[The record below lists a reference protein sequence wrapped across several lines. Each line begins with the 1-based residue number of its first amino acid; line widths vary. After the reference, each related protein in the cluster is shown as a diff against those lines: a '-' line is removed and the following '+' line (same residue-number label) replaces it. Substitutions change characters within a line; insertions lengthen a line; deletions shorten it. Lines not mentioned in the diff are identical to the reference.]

1 MSTSGRYLIKFKHG
15 DLACLRGKLLEDLSR
30 EHFAVLLGKTQK
42 INGHTIITVVDML
55 FPARSDYNHQSVAL
69 LRIKKDFIHKALAEL
84 TSRYDVDTI
93 IDVHTH
99 PFTQAGVSF
108 SATDDDDEK
117 TFFRFLK
124 KTFDGM
130 HYASIVFSQ
139 RKYSARVW
147 VVSSA
152 SIVARKALLKTQ
164 TSPENIPSADFHG
177 YVAER
182 GEILRFAQNDKIN
195 AQHDKGEAHVK
206 GGHVKQ
212 HEVSGEEE
220 ILRFAQN
227 DKEGQNDK
235 SGKHDK
241 GDRIDEGDQNDKS
254 GKHDKGRQYDS
265 ALIEGEGMFQRS
277 ALALGL
283 DVMRTIMHNQVISI
297 VGVGGL
303 GSIVAEHLIH
313 MGFHEINLI
322 DPDVL
327 EMSNLNRVVGAYY
340 EDAQKKRS
348 KVDVV
353 KRHATSINPQA
364 LVQAYRCDVHDR
376 EMESVLALSDWIIV
390 ATDNHASRLKAQELS
405 VQYFVPLLSLGVNI
419 TVKANTIE
427 DMSGEVI
434 TARVGD
440 YLCLH
445 CLNRINP
452 IKVASER
459 HPDQMIREALVH
471 RGYVSGMD
479 VKEPAVKTLNTTL
492 ATMAVEVLVNQY
504 TEARRHVAILVYENN
519 AHMRIYE
526 DRESV
531 EQRNKRCFLCNV

>member
-1 MSTSGRYLIKFKHG
+1 MSTKPRYLIKFKHG
-15 DLACLRGKLLEDLSR
+15 DLSYLRARLLADLSR
-30 EHFAVLLGKTQK
+30 EHFAVLLGKTRK
-42 INGHTIITVVDML
+42 IDGYTIINVIDLL
-55 FPARSDYNHQSVAL
+55 FPGQADYTQQSMAF
-69 LRIKKDFIHKALAEL
+69 LRIKKDFIHKALVEL
-84 TSRYDVDTI
+84 TNRYDVDTI

-99 PFTQAGVSF
+99 PFSQANVSF
-108 SATDDDDEK
+108 SATDDGDEK

-124 KTFDGM
+124 KTFEGI

-147 VVSSA
+147 TFSSG

-164 TSPENIPSADFHG
+164 TSPESIASADFHE
-177 YVAER
+177 YVDEGR
-182 GEILRFAQNDKIN
+182 EMLRF
-195 AQHDKGEAHVK
+195 AQHDKGGDRHDKVGA
-206 GGHVKQ
+206 Q
-212 HEVSGEEE
+212 H
-220 ILRFAQN
+220 
-227 DKEGQNDK
+227 DKVGTQHDK
-235 SGKHDK
+235 SGA
-241 GDRIDEGDQNDKS
+241 
-254 GKHDKGRQYDS
+254 QYDS
-265 ALIEGEGMFQRS
+265 AVTGVDGFFNRS
-277 ALALGL
+277 TLALGL
-283 DVMRTIMHNQVISI
+283 DVMRTIMHDQVISI

-303 GSIVAEHLIH
+303 GSVVAEHLIH

-340 EDAQKKRS
+340 EDAEQKRS

-353 KRHATSINPQA
+353 KRHLTSINPKA
-364 LVQAYRCDVHDR
+364 TVLACKRDVHDK
-376 EMESVLALSDWIIV
+376 EMESVLALSDWMIV
-390 ATDNHASRLKAQELS
+390 ATDNHASRLRVQELS
-405 VQYFVPLLSLGVNI
+405 VQYFVPLLSVGVNI
-419 TVKANTIE
+419 TVKGNKIE

-459 HPDQMIREALVH
+459 HPDQTIREALVK

-479 VKEPAVKTLNTTL
+479 IKEPAVKTLNTTL
-492 ATMAVEVLVNQY
+492 ATMAVEVLINQY
-504 TEARRHVAILVYENN
+504 TEARRHVPILVYENN
-519 AHMRIYE
+519 GFMRIYE

>member
-1 MSTSGRYLIKFKHG
+1 MSTRARYLIKFKHG
-15 DLACLRGKLLEDLSR
+15 DLACLRERLLEDLSR

-42 INGHTIITVVDML
+42 INGYTIINVVDLL

-69 LRIKKDFIHKALAEL
+69 LRIKKDFIHKALVEL

-108 SATDDDDEK
+108 SGTDDDDER

-139 RKYSARVW
+139 RRYSARVW
-147 VVSSA
+147 LFSSG

-164 TSPENIPSADFHG
+164 TSPENIASADFHEYIDG
-177 YVAER
+177 R
-182 GEILRFAQNDKIN
+182 GEILRFAQNDKVKAQHN
-195 AQHDKGEAHVK
+195 EEKVQHDKGNKGSGAMDREAASPLPSPFHGE
-206 GGHVKQ
+206 GGALYD
-212 HEVSGEEE
+212 SDLTGEEG
-220 ILRFAQN
+220 IFN
-227 DKEGQNDK
+227 
-235 SGKHDK
+235 
-241 GDRIDEGDQNDKS
+241 
-254 GKHDKGRQYDS
+254 
-265 ALIEGEGMFQRS
+265 RS

-303 GSIVAEHLIH
+303 GSVVAEHLIH
-313 MGFHEINLI
+313 MGFQEINLI

-327 EMSNLNRVVGAYY
+327 EMSNLNRVVGAYH
-340 EDAQKKRS
+340 EDAEQKRS

-353 KRHATSINPQA
+353 KRHLTHINPKA
-364 LVQAYRCDVHDR
+364 TVLACKRDVHDK
-376 EMESVLALSDWIIV
+376 EVESVLALSDWMIV
-390 ATDNHASRLKAQELS
+390 ATDNHSSRLRTQELS
-405 VQYFVPLLSLGVNI
+405 VKYFVPLLSLGVNI
-419 TVKANTIE
+419 TVKGNKIE

-459 HPDQMIREALVH
+459 HPDQTIREALV
-471 RGYVSGMD
+471 
-479 VKEPAVKTLNTTL
+479 KTGRT
-492 ATMAVEVLVNQY
+492 
-504 TEARRHVAILVYENN
+504 
-519 AHMRIYE
+519 
-526 DRESV
+526 
-531 EQRNKRCFLCNV
+531 

>member
-1 MSTSGRYLIKFKHG
+1 MSTQSRYLIKFKHG
-15 DLACLRGKLLEDLSR
+15 DLACLREKLLEDLSR

-42 INGHTIITVVDML
+42 INGHTIINVVDLL

-69 LRIKKDFIHKALAEL
+69 LRIKKDFIHKALVEL
-84 TSRYDVDTI
+84 TGRYDVDTI

-108 SATDDDDEK
+108 SATDDGDEK

-124 KTFDGM
+124 KTFEGM

-147 VVSSA
+147 MFSSG

-164 TSPENIPSADFHG
+164 TSPENIASADFH
-177 YVAER
+177 ER
-182 GEILRFAQNDKIN
+182 TDERYEKTALT
-195 AQHDKGEAHVK
+195 
-206 GGHVKQ
+206 
-212 HEVSGEEE
+212 GEEG
-220 ILRFAQN
+220 FFN
-227 DKEGQNDK
+227 
-235 SGKHDK
+235 
-241 GDRIDEGDQNDKS
+241 
-254 GKHDKGRQYDS
+254 
-265 ALIEGEGMFQRS
+265 RS

-303 GSIVAEHLIH
+303 GSVVAEHLIH

-340 EDAQKKRS
+340 EDAQKKRY

-353 KRHATSINPQA
+353 RRHATSINPQA
-364 LVQAYRCDVHDR
+364 TVQACKSDVHDK

-390 ATDNHASRLKAQELS
+390 ATDNHSSRLKVQELS

-419 TVKANTIE
+419 TVKENKIE

-459 HPDQMIREALVH
+459 HPDQTIREALVT

-479 VKEPAVKTLNTTL
+479 VKEPAVKTLNTVL
-492 ATMAVEVLVNQY
+492 ATMAVEVLINQY
-504 TEARRHVAILVYENN
+504 TGARRHVPVLVYENN
-519 AHMRIYE
+519 GYMRIYE
-526 DRESV
+526 DSESV
-531 EQRNKRCFLCNV
+531 QQRNKRCFLCNV

>member
-1 MSTSGRYLIKFKHG
+1 MSTSGHYLIKFKHG

-55 FPARSDYNHQSVAL
+55 FPARADYNHQSVAL

-108 SATDDDDEK
+108 SATDDDDER

-340 EDAQKKRS
+340 EDAQKKRY

-353 KRHATSINPQA
+353 KRHTTSINPLA
-364 LVQAYRCDVHDR
+364 IVQAYRCDVHDR
-376 EMESVLALSDWIIV
+376 EMESVLAFSDWIIV

-479 VKEPAVKTLNTTL
+479 VKEPAVKTLNTTV

-504 TEARRHVAILVYENN
+504 TEARRHVPILVYENN